1 MRSHRFDAVAAP
13 LVMDHLVRRE
23 CARADRNGQAF
34 SLVLFRVGHG
44 RRRSMLVRRL
54 ARTMLKSVRLT
65 DDVGWMGAEHLAAL
79 LPDTMPQGARAFAE
93 KVAGDVARHQP
104 RPLATVYSYPRDR
117 VALMQGQAP
126 APLKVPELVHVGEEI
141 RAAGAGMKLNG
152 YGHGHSNGKA
162 NGKKWMNG
170 HNIAASDRFSGLGIG
185 DHESTSPPV
194 LSPVSPRSKRR
205 NGYAKGKRAANA
217 AAVSHAPVEAIEE
230 LLAYPMPR
238 WKRTLDMIGAAVL
251 LMVLSPILAVAAAA
265 IKLTSPGSVIFTQRR
280 SGLGGKPFV
289 IYKFRTMCVNAEKRQ
304 QELRAFNEQDGP
316 AFKLTNDPRVTKIGH
331 ILRKTS
337 IDELPQLWNVI
348 RGEMSLV
355 GPRPLPIAEQEGCEQ
370 WQRHR
375 LNATPGL
382 TCIWQV
388 KGRST
393 VSFSEWVRMDVEY
406 MRRRTIFHDLTIL
419 FSTIPSV
426 ILRRGAR

>member
-1 MRSHRFDAVAAP
+1 MNEVAAP
-13 LVMDHLVRRE
+13 MVMDHLVRRE
-23 CARADRNGQAF
+23 CARADRNGEAF
-34 SLVLFRVGHG
+34 SLVLFRVGRSK
-44 RRRSMLVRRL
+44 RRARL
-54 ARTMLKSVRLT
+54 ACRMERTMLKSARLT
-65 DDVGWMGAEHLAAL
+65 DDIGWLGDEHIAAL
-79 LPDTMPQGARAFAE
+79 LPDTKPDGARAFAD
-93 KVAGDVARHQP
+93 KVADAIAKHHA

-117 VALMQGQAP
+117 VAIANSP
-126 APLKVPELVHVGEEI
+126 APIKLPEF
-141 RAAGAGMKLNG
+141 AQAGAARNG
-152 YGHGHSNGKA
+152 KINGNGHVKDKA
-162 NGKKWMNG
+162 NGKKSMNG
-170 HNIAASDRFSGLGIG
+170 HGFAAADRFGSLAVLEPEESGHNG
-185 DHESTSPPV
+185 DHADHWKKPSPT
-194 LSPVSPRSKRR
+194 
-205 NGYAKGKRAANA
+205 AKPTKP
-217 AAVSHAPVEAIEE
+217 AVDQPPVEAIEE
-230 LLAYPMPR
+230 LLAYPMPQ
-238 WKRTLDMIGAAVL
+238 WKRLLDIIGAGVL
-251 LMVLSPILAVAAAA
+251 LVLLSPILAAAAIA
-265 IKLTSPGSVIFTQRR
+265 IKLTSPGPAIFTQRR
-280 SGLGGKPFV
+280 AGLGGKPFV

-316 AFKLTNDPRVTKIGH
+316 AFKLTHDPRVTKVGH

-337 IDELPQLWNVI
+337 IDELPQLWNVL

-355 GPRPLPIAEQEGCEQ
+355 GPRPLPLAEQDGCEQ

-426 ILRRGAR
+426 LLRRGAR